1 LKIENALLVIITPF
15 VKQVYL
21 NRTHYGVLHLFI

>member
-1 LKIENALLVIITPF
+1 LKIENALVIITPF

-21 NRTHYGVLHLFI
+21 NRTHYGVLQLFI